1 MGTSKNNSTDDLN
14 SPFELFIGKKACRL
28 FIGIF
33 LFIIIIPPLYRNIFE
48 ISAKL
53 QTDEL
58 NHDSSWT
65 PVIELFN
72 KKKNQSL
79 NEHLKSFEKNLETAL
94 FAETPRKLTQSTLS
108 LSPLKEGNR
117 NVRIGKDGWFFLDD
131 AIESLTGQGP
141 FHDGPFPFHKDGN
154 SPVDAIKRFADQ
166 LDNFGAR
173 LILVSIPSKA
183 MIYPEKINHNIKG
196 PISHPD
202 AQRLVSELNSL
213 PNLDVLDLTRSLF
226 NLKKDKKVF
235 LKQDTH
241 WTPEAMEEAAKI
253 IANHIK
259 SMDIN
264 IDKVNLNPKQKEG
277 RKAYGDLVEKINIWD
292 GAFNQESVIAKPIK
306 GNTRDRNS
314 EIILLGDSF
323 TNIYSSNEG
332 LGWGNNAG
340 LPEHIASNVGT
351 PIDVI
356 SINGGGAT
364 EVRKKLAQR
373 RGSSE
378 DMKNKK
384 VVIWAITCRDL
395 FLSQEQCIDRNISW
409 ENVSFDKR
417 PLEKKPT
424 NNKITIRAKLIEK
437 PKIPDPKQT
446 TYKDLLYG
454 ADYEIIETISGQVP
468 EEGKKIAVVNWA
480 FKNRVLLPS
489 ANYEIG
495 SVRNLQLMPFEEMKD
510 LQTLEQMYEGDNFDL
525 FWESPKT
532 SEKTQE
538 IAQIKSE
545 NKAFR
550 HKIALIVSSLFTIFI
565 FIGTNRIPEHYC
577 R

>member
-1 MGTSKNNSTDDLN
+1 
-14 SPFELFIGKKACRL
+14 
-28 FIGIF
+28 
-33 LFIIIIPPLYRNIFE
+33 
-48 ISAKL
+48 
-53 QTDEL
+53 
-58 NHDSSWT
+58 
-65 PVIELFN
+65 
-72 KKKNQSL
+72 
-79 NEHLKSFEKNLETAL
+79 
-94 FAETPRKLTQSTLS
+94 
-108 LSPLKEGNR
+108 
-117 NVRIGKDGWFFLDD
+117 
-131 AIESLTGQGP
+131 
-141 FHDGPFPFHKDGN
+141 
-154 SPVDAIKRFADQ
+154 
-166 LDNFGAR
+166 
-173 LILVSIPSKA
+173 

-213 PNLDVLDLTRSLF
+213 PNLDVLDLTKSLF

-264 IDKVNLNPKQKEG
+264 IDKVNLKPKQKEG

-323 TNIYSSNEG
+323 TNIYSSNQG

-437 PKIPDPKQT
+437 PKIPDPNQT

-495 SVRNLQLMPFEEMKD
+495 RVRNLQLMPFEEMKD

-525 FWESPKT
+525 FWELPKN

-538 IAQIKSE
+538 IGQIKSE

-550 HKIALIVSSLFTIFI
+550 HKIALIVSSLITIFI

>member
-117 NVRIGKDGWFFLDD
+117 NVRIGKDGWLFLDD

-141 FHDGPFPFHKDGN
+141 FHDGPFPFKKDGN

-437 PKIPDPKQT
+437 PKIPDPNQT

-454 ADYEIIETISGQVP
+454 ADYEIIETISGQIP

-525 FWESPKT
+525 FWELPKT
-532 SEKTQE
+532 SEKTHE
-538 IAQIKSE
+538 IGQIKSE

>member
-14 SPFELFIGKKACRL
+14 STFELFIGKKACRL

-58 NHDSSWT
+58 NHDSPWT
-65 PVIELFN
+65 PVFELFN

-94 FAETPRKLTQSTLS
+94 FAETPRKLIQSTLS

-117 NVRIGKDGWFFLDD
+117 NVRIGKDGWLFLDE

-141 FHDGPFPFHKDGN
+141 FPFQKDGN
-154 SPVDAIKRFADQ
+154 SPVYAIKRFADQ

-226 NLKKDKKVF
+226 NLKKDTKVF

-437 PKIPDPKQT
+437 PKIPDPNQT

-454 ADYEIIETISGQVP
+454 ADYEIIETISGQIP

-525 FWESPKT
+525 FWELPKT

-538 IAQIKSE
+538 IEQIKSE